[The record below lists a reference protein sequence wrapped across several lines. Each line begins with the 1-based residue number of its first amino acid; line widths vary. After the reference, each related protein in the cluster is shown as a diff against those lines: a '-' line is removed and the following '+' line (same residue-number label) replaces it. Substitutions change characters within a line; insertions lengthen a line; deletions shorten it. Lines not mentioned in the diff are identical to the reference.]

1 MKAASDILKCKFILF
16 TLDNDK
22 FDTQVI
28 DDCGGTQLEA
38 PLFIAASLEET
49 NQFQSAVFKQDEN
62 EYRQRFLPDYT
73 GLLVHDNLGRLHLLT
88 SYNGPVHLSL
98 RANNFHLSTIATHV
112 SDLYKIYSS
121 SQFTSVMSLADGGPD
136 YSSANILSTSC
147 FTSDYSKPLTLI
159 FYPFLRMLPDTQLS
173 TPLSMFGLH

>member
-49 NQFQSAVFKQDEN
+49 NQFQSAAFKQDEN

-73 GLLVHDNLGRLHLLT
+73 GLLVHDNLGRLHLQT

-136 YSSANILSTSC
+136 YSS
-147 FTSDYSKPLTLI
+147 
-159 FYPFLRMLPDTQLS
+159 